1 MSSFRALGRRFVRAT
16 VHDRCPICGRTN
28 PCAFSDD
35 RELALCKRT
44 PNEGPQVLGCYLH
57 ELEPG
62 AWQRRPAQVEDEPT
76 HPPQELA
83 EPERLHEVLRA
94 LLVHPALSLVDR
106 HRVALLRRG
115 LDTDRIRRNGYATM
129 PDNRPRKAAVDSV
142 RARFNTSGVPGLYFD
157 RRGRGAGA
165 WTVSAAPGLLVPAR
179 DQAGRIRGAQVR
191 PDKLPEGD
199 KRKYRWISSGGKEGG
214 AGSGTPLHWT
224 LEGDRDGP
232 LWVTEG
238 PLKADV
244 AAALS
249 GYRFLGFAGCH
260 AGQHRRL
267 LQELRECE
275 WPPAQPIVL
284 AIDSDFR
291 TNPAVRQVLV
301 SMARTLTRSGYNV
314 SVATWA
320 PELGK
325 GIDDCLHGGATIG
338 EGIRLAPPEE
348 YTGDL
353 PAIRPSARP
362 EPWTPPPSVT
372 LEEAQQRLRDLCDRL
387 TREPVRGCYVVA
399 ATFGAGKTRAACA
412 SIVDAY
418 RFGTHATFRPP
429 QGGTRRLRTCVL
441 TDTRE
446 QAETICQTLTELGLP
461 DGEAALL
468 FGREGLCDR
477 PAEVKALGA
486 HRHSPSA
493 ELCHSCP
500 IGEAGKCRYLAQR
513 KTATEADI
521 VVTCKPALLSEA
533 SDLRRFDLV
542 ICDEDL
548 LPTLIDEWALTRAH
562 MNLWV
567 AGMDADGE
575 AEDSSCRVFVRL
587 LQRTCS
593 AQVNPPARPRPKRSR
608 RERLLPALR
617 LEAEAQGLELAD
629 LLGAVLCEVR
639 EKQNAKSGR
648 MTWEDPWDWDP
659 EEREKRLRSEVPL
672 RAFADLAAMV
682 SEELEEARADTRLW
696 LDVDGRG
703 VKPGAPVPPDAVTI
717 HAFRPQERVLAGLRD
732 AAVIVLDATPDLERL
747 RVIFG
752 PANVTVTEL
761 RVPELLHVTQL
772 RDKLRHPNP
781 RERAAIVAQAEAEA
795 GEPPVILTRKHLAES
810 GAGWFG
816 RHNRATNE
824 FEGRGAVVLED
835 HYLLPPDAARAFV
848 ECWRFSSPPS
858 GTPPRYVP
866 YEGTELEARVH
877 GNPPETDT
885 DVFAYLRHAWGAEVT
900 QAIGRLRACRQER
913 AVRVYVTSNDP
924 VPGLRVDRLLTT
936 AEFLGTSSATS
947 AERLAALRELNSS
960 RQRETA
966 RRIAEALAQYL
977 AENGELPS
985 IDALRGLAGCGRSQ
999 AVRALRAAN
1008 GRGSQR
1014 TLYKPSDA
1022 QTVGAHGLAENDPLN
1037 RGGVPT
1043 DGKYI
1048 CTLRSV
1054 ETPAYFD
1061 PQNAQTHGAQ
1071 AIAPA
1076 KVCTASVETPGIPG
1090 PEARSS
1096 VGNAPCFDPQNAQTH
1111 GAQAIDAARGCTRQ
1125 ALAEVIRR
1133 PNGLAPPL
1141 VRVRVSSPRPQA
1153 ERLRATAG
1161 ARYGPAPPLA
1171 RVPRL
1176 CLGGGYL

>member
-1 MSSFRALGRRFVRAT
+1 
-16 VHDRCPICGRTN
+16 
-28 PCAFSDD
+28 
-35 RELALCKRT
+35 
-44 PNEGPQVLGCYLH
+44 
-57 ELEPG
+57 
-62 AWQRRPAQVEDEPT
+62 
-76 HPPQELA
+76 
-83 EPERLHEVLRA
+83 
-94 LLVHPALSLVDR
+94 
-106 HRVALLRRG
+106 
-115 LDTDRIRRNGYATM
+115 
-129 PDNRPRKAAVDSV
+129 
-142 RARFNTSGVPGLYFD
+142 
-157 RRGRGAGA
+157 
-165 WTVSAAPGLLVPAR
+165 
-179 DQAGRIRGAQVR
+179 
-191 PDKLPEGD
+191 
-199 KRKYRWISSGGKEGG
+199 
-214 AGSGTPLHWT
+214 
-224 LEGDRDGP
+224 
-232 LWVTEG
+232 
-238 PLKADV
+238 
-244 AAALS
+244 
-249 GYRFLGFAGCH
+249 
-260 AGQHRRL
+260 
-267 LQELRECE
+267 
-275 WPPAQPIVL
+275 
-284 AIDSDFR
+284 
-291 TNPAVRQVLV
+291 
-301 SMARTLTRSGYNV
+301 
-314 SVATWA
+314 
-320 PELGK
+320 
-325 GIDDCLHGGATIG
+325 
-338 EGIRLAPPEE
+338 
-348 YTGDL
+348 
-353 PAIRPSARP
+353 
-362 EPWTPPPSVT
+362 
-372 LEEAQQRLRDLCDRL
+372 
-387 TREPVRGCYVVA
+387 
-399 ATFGAGKTRAACA
+399 
-412 SIVDAY
+412 
-418 RFGTHATFRPP
+418 
-429 QGGTRRLRTCVL
+429 
-441 TDTRE
+441 
-446 QAETICQTLTELGLP
+446 
-461 DGEAALL
+461 
-468 FGREGLCDR
+468 
-477 PAEVKALGA
+477 
-486 HRHSPSA
+486 
-493 ELCHSCP
+493 
-500 IGEAGKCRYLAQR
+500 
-513 KTATEADI
+513 
-521 VVTCKPALLSEA
+521 
-533 SDLRRFDLV
+533 
-542 ICDEDL
+542 
-548 LPTLIDEWALTRAH
+548 
-562 MNLWV
+562 
-567 AGMDADGE
+567 
-575 AEDSSCRVFVRL
+575 
-587 LQRTCS
+587 
-593 AQVNPPARPRPKRSR
+593 
-608 RERLLPALR
+608 
-617 LEAEAQGLELAD
+617 
-629 LLGAVLCEVR
+629 
-639 EKQNAKSGR
+639 
-648 MTWEDPWDWDP
+648 
-659 EEREKRLRSEVPL
+659 
-672 RAFADLAAMV
+672 
-682 SEELEEARADTRLW
+682 
-696 LDVDGRG
+696 
-703 VKPGAPVPPDAVTI
+703 
-717 HAFRPQERVLAGLRD
+717 
-732 AAVIVLDATPDLERL
+732 
-747 RVIFG
+747 
-752 PANVTVTEL
+752 
-761 RVPELLHVTQL
+761 
-772 RDKLRHPNP
+772 
-781 RERAAIVAQAEAEA
+781 
-795 GEPPVILTRKHLAES
+795 
-810 GAGWFG
+810 
-816 RHNRATNE
+816 
-824 FEGRGAVVLED
+824 VLED